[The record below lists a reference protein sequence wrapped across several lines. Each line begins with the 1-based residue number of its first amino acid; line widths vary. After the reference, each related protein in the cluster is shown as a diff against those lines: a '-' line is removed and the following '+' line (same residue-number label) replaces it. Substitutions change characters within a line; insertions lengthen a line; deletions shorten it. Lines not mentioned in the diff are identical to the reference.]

1 MIEVRDLVK
10 EYPMGAVTLQ
20 ALKGVSFK
28 VESGEVVAI
37 MGPAGAG
44 KSTLL
49 HLMAGLDIPS
59 RGQVLCDGQVIS
71 AMSDAKRT
79 TLRNQRIGIVFQ
91 LYHLLPELSA
101 LENVMLPGLVNGSR
115 RRKALRERAKA
126 CLGDVGLA
134 GRLHHRPRQLS
145 GGEQQRV
152 AIARALVNEPKLLL
166 CDEPTGNLD
175 SATGEEIVQ
184 LLMELSREQQK
195 SLVLVTHEANFAAK
209 ANRTWILR
217 DGQLVTDAKEQI
229 AHST

>member
-1 MIEVRDLVK
+1 MVEVRDLVK

-37 MGPAGAG
+37 MGPSGAG

-59 RGQVLCDGQVIS
+59 RGQVLWDGQVIS

-79 TLRNQRIGIVFQ
+79 TLRNQRIGVIFQ

-217 DGQLVTDAKEQI
+217 DGQLVTE
-229 AHST
+229 TPMTLTGG